1 MFSTQNQLVVV
12 EYSRVIQD
20 LGTCQILLRRRKED
34 QIQLCFLVTAQKMTA
49 QSWGGENMH
58 AFIFLLWE
66 GSVLSAA
73 AAASL

>member
-1 MFSTQNQLVVV
+1 MFSNQNQLVVV
-12 EYSRVIQD
+12 EYSRVIRD
-20 LGTCQILLRRRKED
+20 LGTCQILLRRRKEN

-49 QSWGGENMH
+49 QSWRGENMH